1 DSKGSPPFDVC
12 IWLYKCILREGF
24 FLFKRYKINPTG
36 ISCGM
41 RVIGEIP
48 EGGSLRKLT
57 ALPRKASPF
66 LKPPST
72 HPDDGTAKIPQE
84 SE

>member
-1 DSKGSPPFDVC
+1 
-12 IWLYKCILREGF
+12 
-24 FLFKRYKINPTG
+24 
-36 ISCGM
+36 M

-72 HPDDGTAKIPQE
+72 HPDDGTAEILLGFSPRKLASSPQE